1 MRAHGLIF
9 PAARRRFGGAL
20 SRGRHSQASSGR
32 ECACLLPLP
41 PSTHTHTRFANCPR
55 VCQLQGM
62 VSVEGQAQRTAMA
75 AAIAGE
81 YGGLC
86 SFKNQMTHDAMSYL
100 AGRFDRGEVDGEKVK
115 QYVSVSLSLS
125 LCVCL
130 CVCVSVSLVC
140 LPVSLSPQGAR
151 VLSTT
156 RRAGRCPHQ
165 RLGPGCAECK
175 GKVSQAVHVPAAQEG
190 GRA

>member
-86 SFKNQMTHDAMSYL
+86 SFKNQMT
-100 AGRFDRGEVDGEKVK
+100 
-115 QYVSVSLSLS
+115 LSS
-125 LCVCL
+125 LCICEKLQGLSVCSGVWCGL
-130 CVCVSVSLVC
+130 CSGS
-140 LPVSLSPQGAR
+140 
-151 VLSTT
+151 
-156 RRAGRCPHQ
+156 
-165 RLGPGCAECK
+165 
-175 GKVSQAVHVPAAQEG
+175 